1 MNEMIAAAR
10 PASEPTPTP
19 EPPDAAVRKRRGISI
34 VWLIPLVAAL
44 IAGFI
49 GYRAITSQG
58 PTITITFETAEG
70 LQAGKTKVRYLDVDV
85 GTVETVAIGADLKH
99 IVVSAS
105 MVPGAAAYLREGT
118 TFWIVKPRVGVGG
131 VSGLSTLLSGAYIG
145 LAPGDGA
152 DARRFAGLEEPPQL
166 SANVAGRRYTL
177 RAPTLGSVSRG
188 APIYYRGI
196 EVGQVLGY
204 SLTPDARAL
213 DVTIFVEEPYHELVR
228 TTSRFWNASGINLTT
243 SAAGISL
250 NVASLQAL
258 LVGGI
263 EFDTLPSSAPSK
275 IAEAGT
281 QFELFASQSAIAQ
294 AQFTEKMPF
303 LVHFDG
309 SVRGLHPGAPVE
321 FRGMKVGEV
330 TEVRLELDERT
341 QRVRIPVTLA
351 LEPQRFLGE
360 QGTKE
365 IRAGAEGDYPVMHKL
380 IADGMRAQLA
390 TGNLLT
396 GELFVDLR
404 LVPNA
409 PPAELDTKGPLPVI
423 PSVPNTLDQLQASA
437 TEILNKIA
445 SLPLNELVANLTKT
459 ADGLQQIVNSP
470 DVQQAMRSLT
480 GSMAQLQQTLG
491 RIDSDAG
498 PLLASLKGTADAASS
513 TLRQAQTT
521 LASTQRTIGPDSV
534 LSDNLEGMMQ
544 ELTRAARSIRV
555 FADYLERHP
564 EALIRGKTGAAGR

>member
-10 PASEPTPTP
+10 PASEPPP
-19 EPPDAAVRKRRGISI
+19 AAEPPDAAVSKRRGISI

-99 IVVSAS
+99 IVVTAS
-105 MVPGAAAYLREGT
+105 MVPEARAYLREST

-263 EFDTLPSSAPSK
+263 EFDTLPSSAPSEV
-275 IAEAGT
+275 AQAGM
-281 QFELFASQSAIAQ
+281 QFELFASQAAIAQ
-294 AQFTEKMPF
+294 AQFTEKIPF

-360 QGTKE
+360 MGAQQ
-365 IRAGAEGDYPVMHKL
+365 IRAGAAADYPILRKL

-396 GELFVDLR
+396 GELFVDLT

-498 PLLASLKGTADAASS
+498 PLLASLKGTADAASA

-521 LASTQRTIGPDSV
+521 LTSTQRTIGPDSI